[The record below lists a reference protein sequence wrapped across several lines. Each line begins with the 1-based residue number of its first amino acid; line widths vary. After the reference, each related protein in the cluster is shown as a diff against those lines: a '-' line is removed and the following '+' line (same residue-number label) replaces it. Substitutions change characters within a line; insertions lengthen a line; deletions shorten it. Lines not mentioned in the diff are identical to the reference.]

1 MRLQHKTRHIDFK
14 RKSKSCMTTQIKTEK
29 IFKKYIRLVKDK
41 RKNENFQLYSKIQI
55 RKINRVLKSVVSIL
69 S

>member
-1 MRLQHKTRHIDFK
+1 MRLEHKTRHIDLK

-41 RKNENFQLYSKIQI
+41 RKKRKFPALLENTDSKN
-55 RKINRVLKSVVSIL
+55 K
-69 S
+69 